1 MLQLFDGPRCAAGS
15 QYKHWRVP
23 INVVNAVFGVQTSA
37 KILGTSPL
45 PAGMAQGDDIKL
57 DPSVKV
63 EAGGGVK
70 PEPTALDTG
79 PTAVKPQQVAAPA
92 NGKVPRKRKHM
103 YDSDSSIEEDEGD
116 SSDDDEVCVLAGIAA
131 CRPGCWPPHNCG
143 SSLCLML
150 SAGIKA

>member
-1 MLQLFDGPRCAAGS
+1 MVLQLVDGPKCAAGS

-23 INVVNAVFGVQTSA
+23 INVVNAVFGVQTS
-37 KILGTSPL
+37 SL
-45 PAGMAQGDDIKL
+45 PAGMAQGNDIKL
-57 DPSVKV
+57 DPSVTV

-131 CRPGCWPPHNCG
+131 CRPGCWPPHNYG
-143 SSLCLML
+143 SGLCLML